1 MQRIRQNINDLPV
14 IPTQLLGYADGGM
27 SQGFSTMYALEVL
40 NPKLVVAG
48 KVEGIG
54 AQQYI
59 VGDNTNPVFTKTAT
73 E

>member
-1 MQRIRQNINDLPV
+1 
-14 IPTQLLGYADGGM
+14 
-27 SQGFSTMYALEVL
+27 MYALEVL

-59 VGDNTNPVFTKTAT
+59 VGDNKNPVFTKSAT
-73 E
+73 WLKHWKFGKNVIIPRTVGETI